1 MSDPVKLQ
9 NRIHYTFR
17 DPELL
22 KAALTHRSFATENH
36 LEYSN
41 QRLEFLGD
49 AVLQIIL
56 TEYLFHRYRDF
67 QEGELTKLRSALANQ
82 DILAEFARDIELGDA
97 LLLGHGERETG
108 GACRDSTVSDAM
120 EALLGAMFLDSSL
133 EQVRSFFLGLMLE
146 KYPDPS
152 LLLLSINPKGA
163 LQELTQKKYGEPP
176 VYRVI
181 DLSGPDHQP
190 VYTVEVS
197 IRNHPVA
204 RATGA
209 KRKTAESN
217 AAQKVLDLIQNG
229 NEILN
234 LTEEGETS
242 K

>member
-17 DPELL
+17 NPELL
-22 KAALTHRSFATENH
+22 KAALTHRSFAMENH

-56 TEYLFHRYRDF
+56 TEYLFHRYREF
-67 QEGELTKLRSALANQ
+67 QEGELTKIRSALANQ
-82 DILAEFARDIELGDA
+82 DILAEFARDIDLGDA
-97 LLLGHGERETG
+97 LLLGHGEQESG
-108 GACRDSTVSDAM
+108 GCCRDSTISDAM

-133 EQVRSFFLGLMLE
+133 EQTRSFLLDLMLK

-152 LLLLSINPKGA
+152 LLLLSINPKGI
-163 LQELTQKKYGEPP
+163 LQEYTQKKYGEPP

-204 RATGA
+204 QAVGA
-209 KRKTAESN
+209 KRKSAESN
-217 AAQKVLDLIQNG
+217 AAQKVLDMIQHG
-229 NEILN
+229 NLK
-234 LTEEGETS
+234 LTEDKETEQ
-242 K
+242 